1 MSRPIA
7 LIVDDEP
14 DIRELLSMTLQRMDI
29 EVSACADVASARDRL
44 SRQEFQLCLTDMRLP
59 DGDGLELI
67 EWMQNRGLKTPVAVI
82 TAHGNVETAVRA
94 LKAGA
99 FDFISKPL
107 DVKVLRKLVGSAL
120 KVPGAEVIP
129 GAMLAG
135 TAQLLGESPV
145 IERLRHTIA
154 KVARSQAPVHI
165 TGESGT
171 GKELVARMIHEQGA
185 RADAPFV
192 PVNCGAIPSELME
205 SEFFGHRKGS
215 FTGAVNDK
223 IGLFQSAE
231 GGTLFMDEIG
241 DLPLPMQVKLLRVIQ
256 EKTLRPVG
264 QTAELPVDVRIL
276 SATHKDLRAL
286 VASGQFRED
295 LYYRIN
301 VIELVV
307 PPLRDRAG
315 DTLLL
320 AVHILRRLSSGDGS
334 GETPQLTPEA
344 RAKLTAYHFP
354 GNVRE
359 LENIL
364 ERAVALC
371 GALITADDIQ
381 IHRVPHGSG
390 GLPASGQPGN
400 WQPATDAPD
409 AVLAGPAASP
419 SASPTAST
427 LAEGS
432 PLLGDRLDSLERET
446 IVAALKQHRYNK
458 TATARSL
465 GLTLRALR
473 YRMQK
478 LAIE

>member
-1 MSRPIA
+1 MARPVA
-7 LIVDDEP
+7 LVVDDEP
-14 DIRELLSMTLQRMDI
+14 DIRELLAMTLERMDI
-29 EVSACADVASARDRL
+29 EASTCGDVATARDRL
-44 SRQEFQLCLTDMRLP
+44 ARREFQLCLTDMRLP
-59 DGDGLELI
+59 DGDGIELI
-67 EWMQNRGLKTPVAVI
+67 EWMQGRGLKTPVAVI

-120 KVPGAEVIP
+120 KVPRADVTG
-129 GAMLAG
+129 GK
-135 TAQLLGESPV
+135 AQLLGESPV
-145 IERLRHTIA
+145 IEHLRQTIG

-171 GKELVARMIHEQGA
+171 GKELVARMLHEQGA
-185 RADAPFV
+185 RAEAPFV

-223 IGLFQSAE
+223 TGLFQSAE
-231 GGTLFMDEIG
+231 GGTLFMDEIA

-264 QTAELPVDVRIL
+264 QTAEVPVDVRIL

-301 VIELVV
+301 VIELRV
-307 PPLRDRAG
+307 PPLRDRGA
-315 DTLLL
+315 DTGLLTE
-320 AVHILRRLSSGDGS
+320 HILRRLGAGTS
-334 GETPQLTPEA
+334 QLTPDA
-344 RAKLTAYHFP
+344 RAKLLAYGFP

-359 LENIL
+359 LENVL
-364 ERAVALC
+364 ERAVALS
-371 GALITADDIQ
+371 GDLITADDIQ
-381 IHRVPHGSG
+381 IHQESGVPVG
-390 GLPASGQPGN
+390 
-400 WQPATDAPD
+400 
-409 AVLAGPAASP
+409 AASAAIP
-419 SASPTAST
+419 AIRAIPVRVGGIVAEAAPTGT
-427 LAEGS
+427 
-432 PLLGDRLDSLERET
+432 PHLGDRLESLERET
-446 IVAALKQHRYNK
+446 IVAALKEHRYNK
-458 TATARSL
+458 TATARTL

-478 LAIE
+478 LGID